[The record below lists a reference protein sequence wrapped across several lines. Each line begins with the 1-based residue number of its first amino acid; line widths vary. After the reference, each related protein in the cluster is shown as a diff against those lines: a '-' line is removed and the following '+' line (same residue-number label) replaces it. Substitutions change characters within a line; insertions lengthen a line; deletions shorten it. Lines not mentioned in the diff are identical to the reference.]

1 MVSPRCIASFGL
13 MVHSCLCPN
22 GKQKEQVYAKS
33 REDKDWSRMQSSD
46 KGGFSSWNGQ
56 VNVQNLAKVE
66 LFTLLIYA

>member
-1 MVSPRCIASFGL
+1 
-13 MVHSCLCPN
+13 
-22 GKQKEQVYAKS
+22 
-33 REDKDWSRMQSSD
+33 MQSSD